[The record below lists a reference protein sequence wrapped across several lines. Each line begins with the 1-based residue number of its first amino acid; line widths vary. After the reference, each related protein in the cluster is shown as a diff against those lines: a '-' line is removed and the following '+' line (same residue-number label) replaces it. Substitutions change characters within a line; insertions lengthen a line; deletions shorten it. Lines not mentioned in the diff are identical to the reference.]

1 MVAAIKECARRAAEF
16 GVTIGVQNH
25 HDIGVGFDAQ
35 YEASRGCRD
44 GADVDAL
51 DTEQRIRAHAPAAS
65 RTRHRV
71 IHVRVSFGIG
81 LLGRYQ
87 FKEALTS
94 FPLHHAAPETAL
106 PRGPSLRPP

>member
-1 MVAAIKECARRAAEF
+1 MADRDNTAVRATCEF
-16 GVTIGVQNH
+16 LTGLNAQNQPS
-25 HDIGVGFDAQ
+25 D
-35 YEASRGCRD
+35 SCRYT
-44 GADVDAL
+44 ADVDAL
-51 DTEQRIRAHAPAAS
+51 DTEQHIRARAPAAA

-94 FPLHHAAPETAL
+94 FPPHHAAPRRTGEGQ
-106 PRGPSLRPP
+106 PRGASLRPP